1 MCRYNEFRF
10 PHLKLNIQYLL
21 HVTQDLHV
29 QFNNVE
35 SFIIFFIVNKN
46 KNQKEQEIQYFACLT
61 LNLTWILW
69 CLQNKSTYFY
79 FHTPPTMEA
88 ILYPPSFIE
97 RLVSVDRRLLVKWL
111 HSCNK
116 TWQKRTEKKSQSIYG
131 NLLIIARRSSIYIII
146 NGLLDKHYKNTQDL
160 KISTLFTNNL
170 F

>member
-1 MCRYNEFRF
+1 MKFVF
-10 PHLKLNIQYLL
+10 LIL
-21 HVTQDLHV
+21 TST
-29 QFNNVE
+29 FN
-35 SFIIFFIVNKN
+35 IFFILHKICMCNLAMLNRLQFFLWYLNKN
-46 KNQKEQEIQYFACLT
+46 KNQKEQEIQYFDCLT